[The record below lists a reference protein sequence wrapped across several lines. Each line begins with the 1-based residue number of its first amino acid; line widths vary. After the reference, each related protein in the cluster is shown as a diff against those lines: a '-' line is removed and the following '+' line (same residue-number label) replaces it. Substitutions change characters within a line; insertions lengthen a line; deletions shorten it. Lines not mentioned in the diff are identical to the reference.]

1 MYVCARACV
10 RMYESELM
18 FTLCNTYHRN
28 SMNVDTRFGN
38 IKFGSG
44 QGKNHTFHASYGIL
58 YKLLCYGILQ
68 YTRIV

>member
-1 MYVCARACV
+1 
-10 RMYESELM
+10 M
-18 FTLCNTYHRN
+18 FTVCNTFHRN
-28 SMNVDTRFGN
+28 SMNVDIRFEN

-44 QGKNHTFHASYGIL
+44 QCKIHTFHASYGVL